1 MKLETTAGQLRA
13 ALACMSGIIWRYS
26 TLPILG
32 CVRLEGGRVIA
43 TDLDR
48 EVSVSLPCVGEM
60 QGAGVIDYRGLA
72 SLARHIEGDELLHIS
87 ETAGEAA
94 VTFNGSDYRMASLP
108 VADFPTFDQPDG
120 PRTMAGNL
128 GLVDALRRVAFCI
141 STEETRYYL
150 NGVALLE
157 GPDGPIVAAT
167 DGHRLAMM
175 PLPSMPEHATGT
187 IIPRGTVSWL
197 LARKAEPT
205 AVTFSVGDQR
215 RSLFEFAGCTIASNL
230 IDGTFPDIFRVIPRD
245 AKPVFSVDR
254 LEALKALRRLHAFG
268 VASGSAWE
276 AVRLEGGAS
285 LSLSR
290 SRHASQGSEKV
301 SWYGGAPEK
310 PFEVGFNARYL
321 IDILSRLTG
330 EVVTFAADGEMVDR
344 PCLITSE
351 NDALRTVLMPMR
363 V

>member
-13 ALACMSGIIWRYS
+13 ALTCVNGIIERY

-32 CVRLEGGRVIA
+32 CIRFEGGRIVA

-60 QGAGVIDYRGLA
+60 QGSGVIDYRGLA
-72 SLARHIEGDELLHIS
+72 SLARHIEHDEVVQIS
-87 ETAGEAA
+87 ESAGEAA
-94 VTFNGSDYRMASLP
+94 ITFNGSDYRMASLP
-108 VADFPTFDQPDG
+108 VADFPAFDYPVG
-120 PRTMAGNL
+120 PCTMAGNL
-128 GLVDALRRVAFCI
+128 GLVEALRRVAFCI

-150 NGVALLE
+150 NGIALLE
-157 GPDGPIVAAT
+157 GPSGPVVAAT
-167 DGHRLAMM
+167 NGHRLAVM
-175 PLPSMPEHATGT
+175 PLPAMPENATGR
-187 IIPRGTVSWL
+187 IIPRETVSWL

-205 AVTFSVGDQR
+205 AVTFSEGEQR
-215 RSLFEFAGCTIASNL
+215 RSMFEFAGCTIASKL
-230 IDGTFPDIFRVIPRD
+230 IDGTFPDIFRVMPRD
-245 AKPVFSVDR
+245 PKPVFSVDR

-268 VASGSAWE
+268 VASGMALE

-290 SRHASQGSEKV
+290 SRNAAQAKENV
-301 SWYGGAPEK
+301 SWHGEAPEK
-310 PFEVGFNARYL
+310 PFEVGFNASYL

-330 EVVTFAADGEMVDR
+330 DVVTFAADGEMVGQ

-351 NDALRTVLMPMR
+351 NDALRVVLMPMR